1 MGTKNA
7 YNREHFGHSA
17 NGDPL
22 GHHVVAQVEVLSAA
36 IGDGGSYFGDRV
48 YRYSRSWLH
57 P

>member
-7 YNREHFGHSA
+7 YNREHFVTVQMGTHLA
-17 NGDPL
+17 TVWL
-22 GHHVVAQVEVLSAA
+22 HQVEVLSAA
-36 IGDGGSYFGDRV
+36 IGDGGPYFGDRV